1 MGAGGTALIAVAAV
15 LVALV
20 IWELVCGL
28 ADSGSGSGTNYD
40 PYTGSGFGRSRHGR
54 RRSAPVGPHP

>member
-40 PYTGSGFGRSRHGR
+40 PYTGSGLAGADMGEG
-54 RRSAPVGPHP
+54 GPRQ